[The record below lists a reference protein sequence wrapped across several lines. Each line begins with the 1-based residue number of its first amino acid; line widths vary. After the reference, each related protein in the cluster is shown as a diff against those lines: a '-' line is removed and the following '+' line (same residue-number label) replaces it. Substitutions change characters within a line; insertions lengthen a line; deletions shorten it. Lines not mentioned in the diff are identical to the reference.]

1 MTEKTATVAKPLF
14 ATVGAGDAIYAAVND
29 VVADV
34 RGRVGAA
41 DAKARVEEARE
52 RIANVPADVQAQ
64 FDTLRDRISGLPS
77 ELPEDLA
84 ELREKFTPEELR
96 KLAEQYYR
104 QALDIYADLAVRG
117 EETVDRLRAN
127 QAVDEQIGRVE
138 TLYKDASARAEDA
151 LTKVNDLLGR
161 TKAEAEAVADKV
173 EAVVDAEVVAVTTEP
188 APAKPAAAPA
198 PKKAPA
204 AKKAAPAKKAA
215 APAPKKV

>member
-1 MTEKTATVAKPLF
+1 MTEKTATVTKPLF
-14 ATVGAGDAIYAAVND
+14 ATVGAGDAIYTAVNE

-34 RGRVGAA
+34 RERVATT

-64 FDTLRDRISGLPS
+64 FDTIRERLAGLPS

-117 EETVDRLRAN
+117 EETVERLRAN
-127 QAVDEQIGRVE
+127 EAVDEQIGRVE
-138 TLYKDASARAEDA
+138 SLYKDASARAEEA
-151 LTKVNDLLGR
+151 LAKVNDLLGR
-161 TKAEAEAVADKV
+161 GKEEAQAAAAEAA
-173 EAVVDAEVVAVTTEP
+173 AVVEAEVVAVTDE
-188 APAKPAAAPA
+188 AAPA
-198 PKKAPA
+198 KAPA
-204 AKKAAPAKKAA
+204 AKKAPAKKAPAKKAA
-215 APAPKKV
+215 PKKA

>member
-1 MTEKTATVAKPLF
+1 MTEKTATVTKPLF
-14 ATVGAGDAIYAAVND
+14 ATVGAGDAIYTAVND

-34 RGRVGAA
+34 RGRVGAT
-41 DAKARVEEARE
+41 DVQARVDEARE

-64 FDTLRDRISGLPS
+64 FDTIRERLAGLPS

-151 LTKVNDLLGR
+151 LAKVTDLLGR
-161 TKAEAEAVADKV
+161 GKAEAETVAAKAA
-173 EAVVDAEVVAVTTEP
+173 AVVDAEVVAVTTEEP
-188 APAKPAAAPA
+188 APAPAA
-198 PKKAPA
+198 KAPA
-204 AKKAAPAKKAA
+204 AKKAPAKKAPAKKAA
-215 APAPKKV
+215 PKKA

>member
-1 MTEKTATVAKPLF
+1 MTEKTATVTKPLY
-14 ATVGAGDAIYAAVND
+14 ATVGAGDAIYTAVND

-34 RGRVGAA
+34 RERVATT

-64 FDTLRDRISGLPS
+64 FDTLRERLSVLPT

-84 ELREKFTPEELR
+84 ELREKFTTEELR

-117 EETVDRLRAN
+117 EETVDRLKTTP
-127 QAVDEQIGRVE
+127 AVEEQIGRVE
-138 TLYKDASARAEDA
+138 TIYKDASARAEDA

-161 TKAEAEAVADKV
+161 GKAEVVAAADTAEAVV
-173 EAVVDAEVVAVTTEP
+173 EAEVVAVTTEP
-188 APAKPAAAPA
+188 APAP
-198 PKKAPA
+198 KAPA
-204 AKKAAPAKKAA
+204 AKKAAPAKKAPA
-215 APAPKKV
+215 KKAAPKKV